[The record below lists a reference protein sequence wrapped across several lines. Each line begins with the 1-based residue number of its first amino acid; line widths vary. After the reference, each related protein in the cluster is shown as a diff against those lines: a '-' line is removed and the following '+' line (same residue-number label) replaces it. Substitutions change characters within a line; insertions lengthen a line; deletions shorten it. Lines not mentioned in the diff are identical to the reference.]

1 MADGQDY
8 TQDPAF
14 LNAPPEQQHG
24 YLAATNPSYAK
35 APPEIQKA
43 YIDHVNGGTHGE
55 RTAALTPPTAP
66 KPSMNKVEPLT
77 GGQVTPEEE
86 QSIENRGAS
95 ARNNMITPVTNAAS
109 VIMPTAGAAEMGAGR
124 AARTV
129 GGSLVGGAVGAPVGS
144 AGARRLVGAFGASP
158 QTQDTAGTVGAVAGG
173 LLGAAGGGYE
183 GYKGLPEETTIAGT
197 KFNTPSWLRKSPF
210 EPSEGYSNPLGP
222 DKGEFEAQHEAQ
234 LQDQGKLAKLPNR
247 VKPPFEQKPPLPQ
260 RAYAEM
266 NQDITK
272 GRQERAAARDTAHE
286 DLAQARMRR
295 GREQERIDE
304 GAPVEGSSQ
313 RVTKVPEPNPVP
325 PGENPNNQQSVPRR
339 TTLVQN
345 AKRGKEGAGL
355 QLNQIHG
362 PVLYEPKGTGYSG
375 VREQVPLGGDTPIR
389 GGSGKGLTNPESV
402 LGEQFPALERR
413 TAPRVSAA
421 SSAPP
426 DPIRE
431 ARLGELRKAVR
442 DPSLSDRDRSI
453 VQSQLDDMESHPGER
468 NTLGDNP
475 SQLKKPQPTMS
486 REEAEAASK
495 KREEGRNARF
505 RK

>member
-1 MADGQDY
+1 
-8 TQDPAF
+8 
-14 LNAPPEQQHG
+14 
-24 YLAATNPSYAK
+24 
-35 APPEIQKA
+35 
-43 YIDHVNGGTHGE
+43 
-55 RTAALTPPTAP
+55 
-66 KPSMNKVEPLT
+66 
-77 GGQVTPEEE
+77 
-86 QSIENRGAS
+86 
-95 ARNNMITPVTNAAS
+95 
-109 VIMPTAGAAEMGAGR
+109 
-124 AARTV
+124 
-129 GGSLVGGAVGAPVGS
+129 
-144 AGARRLVGAFGASP
+144 
-158 QTQDTAGTVGAVAGG
+158 
-173 LLGAAGGGYE
+173 
-183 GYKGLPEETTIAGT
+183 
-197 KFNTPSWLRKSPF
+197 
-210 EPSEGYSNPLGP
+210 
-222 DKGEFEAQHEAQ
+222 
-234 LQDQGKLAKLPNR
+234 
-247 VKPPFEQKPPLPQ
+247 
-260 RAYAEM
+260 M

-402 LGEQFPALERR
+402 LGEQFPAPERR
-413 TAPRVSAA
+413 TAPRASALN
-421 SSAPP
+421 SAPP
-426 DPIRE
+426 DPVRE
-431 ARLGELRKAVR
+431 ARLDELRKAVR

-453 VQSQLDDMESHPGER
+453 VQSQLNDMESNPGER

-505 RK
+505 KK